1 MSKINPEM
9 FVKVKGKWFW
19 RNDDTD
25 FGDFNVLSRETEL
38 LELIKPYLKNNKVA
52 VQAGGNCG
60 MQVVKFAE
68 FFENV
73 YTFEPD
79 PINFNCLVNNLLYD
93 NVFKMQCCLGDEH
106 KLVSLSDDNLGIGGF
121 YVNEKAGN
129 IPTIMIDDLNLSA
142 CDFIQLDVEG
152 YTLQALK
159 GGINTIKKYKPVLS
173 LEFCWIERFGTSQKG
188 LADYLINLGYVFKGM
203 YTTDAIFVYESLSF
217 KL

>member
-19 RNDDTD
+19 RSDDTD

-38 LELIKPYLKNNKVA
+38 LEKIKPYLKNNKVA

-93 NVFKMQCCLGDEH
+93 NVFKS
-106 KLVSLSDDNLGIGGF
+106 KF
-121 YVNEKAGN
+121 
-129 IPTIMIDDLNLSA
+129 
-142 CDFIQLDVEG
+142 
-152 YTLQALK
+152 
-159 GGINTIKKYKPVLS
+159 
-173 LEFCWIERFGTSQKG
+173 
-188 LADYLINLGYVFKGM
+188 
-203 YTTDAIFVYESLSF
+203 
-217 KL
+217 